1 MEDILTHEG
10 EADERREKFQAFIN
24 ERNFREAKNFL
35 STLNVVDIAN
45 LIDGL
50 DPQTGVALY
59 RMLPK
64 DVAAEVFAKFDPEQQ
79 EAIIYASTDTEIRE
93 LIEDM
98 FLDDTVD
105 LLEEMPSGVVSRI
118 LENTGHSD
126 RSMINQLLK
135 YPDSSAGSIMTTEYI
150 SLKKEMTVSSA
161 IDKIKRV
168 GIQSETIYI
177 LYVTDENR
185 ILEGILSLRDLIV
198 ADDSKRVGELMREDV
213 IYAYTLDDK
222 EEVANIFKKYSFEAL
237 PIVDQ
242 EKRIVGIVTVD
253 DILDVIEEEVT
264 EDFQI
269 MAATTP
275 TDKPYLETGIF
286 ALSKHRILWLL
297 ILMISATIT
306 QKIIYNYEN
315 ILQNV
320 TFLSGFIPMLMDTG
334 GNSGSQ
340 SSTLIIRGL
349 ATGDIKSRDWY
360 RVVFKEVRVAMVCGL
375 ALAVINYFKI
385 IYLDGIPSN
394 VALVV
399 SLTLVCA
406 VMIAKIVGA
415 ILPMVAI
422 KIKVD
427 PAIMAS
433 PLITTIADAL
443 SLMVYFI
450 IARNIMSI

>member
-1 MEDILTHEG
+1 ML
-10 EADERREKFQAFIN
+10 
-24 ERNFREAKNFL
+24 FR
-35 STLNVVDIAN
+35 S
-45 LIDGL
+45 
-50 DPQTGVALY
+50 
-59 RMLPK
+59 
-64 DVAAEVFAKFDPEQQ
+64 
-79 EAIIYASTDTEIRE
+79 
-93 LIEDM
+93 
-98 FLDDTVD
+98 
-105 LLEEMPSGVVSRI
+105 
-118 LENTGHSD
+118 
-126 RSMINQLLK
+126 
-135 YPDSSAGSIMTTEYI
+135 
-150 SLKKEMTVSSA
+150 
-161 IDKIKRV
+161 
-168 GIQSETIYI
+168 
-177 LYVTDENR
+177 
-185 ILEGILSLRDLIV
+185 
-198 ADDSKRVGELMREDV
+198 
-213 IYAYTLDDK
+213 
-222 EEVANIFKKYSFEAL
+222 
-237 PIVDQ
+237 
-242 EKRIVGIVTVD
+242 VD

-306 QKIIYNYEN
+306 KKIIYNYEN

>member
-10 EADERREKFQAFIN
+10 EADERREKFQAFID

-161 IDKIKRV
+161 IDKIKRE

-385 IYLDGIPSN
+385 IFQKMLKSFKN
-394 VALVV
+394 
-399 SLTLVCA
+399 SENS
-406 VMIAKIVGA
+406 
-415 ILPMVAI
+415 
-422 KIKVD
+422 VD
-427 PAIMAS
+427 NF
-433 PLITTIADAL
+433 LKR
-443 SLMVYFI
+443 VY
-450 IARNIMSI
+450 NGM

>member
-10 EADERREKFQAFIN
+10 EADERREKFQAFID

-161 IDKIKRV
+161 IDKIKRE

-334 GNSGSQ
+334 GNSGS
-340 SSTLIIRGL
+340 
-349 ATGDIKSRDWY
+349 
-360 RVVFKEVRVAMVCGL
+360 
-375 ALAVINYFKI
+375 
-385 IYLDGIPSN
+385 
-394 VALVV
+394 
-399 SLTLVCA
+399 
-406 VMIAKIVGA
+406 
-415 ILPMVAI
+415 
-422 KIKVD
+422 
-427 PAIMAS
+427 
-433 PLITTIADAL
+433 
-443 SLMVYFI
+443 
-450 IARNIMSI
+450 

>member
-10 EADERREKFQAFIN
+10 EADERREKFQAFID

-161 IDKIKRV
+161 IDKIKRE

-443 SLMVYFI
+443 V
-450 IARNIMSI
+450 

>member
-10 EADERREKFQAFIN
+10 EADERREKFQAFID

-35 STLNVVDIAN
+35 STMNVVDIAN

-161 IDKIKRV
+161 IDKIKRE

>member
-10 EADERREKFQAFIN
+10 EADERREKFQAFID

-35 STLNVVDIAN
+35 SILNVVDIAN

-161 IDKIKRV
+161 IDKIKRE

>member
-10 EADERREKFQAFIN
+10 EADERREKFQAFID

-161 IDKIKRV
+161 IDKIKRE

-198 ADDSKRVGELMREDV
+198 ADDSKRVVELMREDV

>member
-10 EADERREKFQAFIN
+10 EADERREKFQAFID

-161 IDKIKRV
+161 IDKIKRE

-320 TFLSGFIPMLMDTG
+320 PFLSGFIPMLMDTG
-334 GNSGSQ
+334 GTSGSQ

-427 PAIMAS
+427 PAIIAS

>member
-10 EADERREKFQAFIN
+10 EADERREKFQAFID

-161 IDKIKRV
+161 IYKIKRE

>member
-10 EADERREKFQAFIN
+10 EADERREKFQAFID

-161 IDKIKRV
+161 IDKIKRE

>member
-1 MEDILTHEG
+1 
-10 EADERREKFQAFIN
+10 
-24 ERNFREAKNFL
+24 
-35 STLNVVDIAN
+35 
-45 LIDGL
+45 
-50 DPQTGVALY
+50 
-59 RMLPK
+59 
-64 DVAAEVFAKFDPEQQ
+64 
-79 EAIIYASTDTEIRE
+79 
-93 LIEDM
+93 
-98 FLDDTVD
+98 
-105 LLEEMPSGVVSRI
+105 
-118 LENTGHSD
+118 
-126 RSMINQLLK
+126 
-135 YPDSSAGSIMTTEYI
+135 MTTEYI

-161 IDKIKRV
+161 IDKIKRE

-360 RVVFKEVRVAMVCGL
+360 KVTSLKRPRML
-375 ALAVINYFKI
+375 TNT
-385 IYLDGIPSN
+385 PS
-394 VALVV
+394 
-399 SLTLVCA
+399 
-406 VMIAKIVGA
+406 
-415 ILPMVAI
+415 
-422 KIKVD
+422 KV
-427 PAIMAS
+427 
-433 PLITTIADAL
+433 L
-443 SLMVYFI
+443 SSSSHFSNS
-450 IARNIMSI
+450 RK

>member
-10 EADERREKFQAFIN
+10 EADERREKFQAFID

-161 IDKIKRV
+161 IDKIKRE

-198 ADDSKRVGELMREDV
+198 ADDSKRVSELMREDV

>member
-10 EADERREKFQAFIN
+10 EADERREKFQAFID

-161 IDKIKRV
+161 IDKIKRE

-394 VALVV
+394 VARVV

>member
-10 EADERREKFQAFIN
+10 EADERREKFQAFID

-161 IDKIKRV
+161 IDKIKRE

-385 IYLDGIPSN
+385 IYLDDIPSN

>member
-10 EADERREKFQAFIN
+10 EADERREKFQAFID

-161 IDKIKRV
+161 IDKIKRE
-168 GIQSETIYI
+168 GIQSEMIYI

>member
-161 IDKIKRV
+161 IDKIKRE

-306 QKIIYNYEN
+306 QKIIYNCECKPADHRN
-315 ILQNV
+315 SH
-320 TFLSGFIPMLMDTG
+320 FLKDDSVPIPALDITCCKTSNNQG
-334 GNSGSQ
+334 R
-340 SSTLIIRGL
+340 TL
-349 ATGDIKSRDWY
+349 
-360 RVVFKEVRVAMVCGL
+360 
-375 ALAVINYFKI
+375 
-385 IYLDGIPSN
+385 
-394 VALVV
+394 
-399 SLTLVCA
+399 
-406 VMIAKIVGA
+406 
-415 ILPMVAI
+415 
-422 KIKVD
+422 
-427 PAIMAS
+427 
-433 PLITTIADAL
+433 
-443 SLMVYFI
+443 
-450 IARNIMSI
+450 

>member
-10 EADERREKFQAFIN
+10 EADERREKFQAFID

-35 STLNVVDIAN
+35 PTLNVVDIAN

-161 IDKIKRV
+161 IDKIKRE

>member
-10 EADERREKFQAFIN
+10 EADERREKFQAFID

-161 IDKIKRV
+161 IDKIKRE

-385 IYLDGIPSN
+385 IYLDGIPSH

>member
-10 EADERREKFQAFIN
+10 EADERREKFQAFID

-161 IDKIKRV
+161 IDKIKRE

-315 ILQNV
+315 ILRNV

>member
-10 EADERREKFQAFIN
+10 EADERREKFQAFID

-161 IDKIKRV
+161 IDKIKRE

-242 EKRIVGIVTVD
+242 NRRIVGIVTVD

>member
-10 EADERREKFQAFIN
+10 EADERREKFQAFID

-161 IDKIKRV
+161 IDKIKRE

-198 ADDSKRVGELMREDV
+198 ADDSKRVGALMREDV

>member
-10 EADERREKFQAFIN
+10 EADERREKFQAFID

-161 IDKIKRV
+161 IDKIKRE

-450 IARNIMSI
+450 NARNIMSI

>member
-161 IDKIKRV
+161 IDKIKRE

-286 ALSKHRILWLL
+286 VLSKHMIHCLL

-340 SSTLIIRGL
+340 SATLIIRGL

>member
-10 EADERREKFQAFIN
+10 EADERREKFQAFID

-105 LLEEMPSGVVSRI
+105 LLEEMASGVVSRI

-161 IDKIKRV
+161 IDKIKRE

>member
-10 EADERREKFQAFIN
+10 EADERREKFQAFID

-161 IDKIKRV
+161 IDKIKRE

-360 RVVFKEVRVAMVCGL
+360 RIGRKFWHRRATK
-375 ALAVINYFKI
+375 
-385 IYLDGIPSN
+385 P
-394 VALVV
+394 
-399 SLTLVCA
+399 
-406 VMIAKIVGA
+406 
-415 ILPMVAI
+415 
-422 KIKVD
+422 
-427 PAIMAS
+427 
-433 PLITTIADAL
+433 AL
-443 SLMVYFI
+443 SLRLMP
-450 IARNIMSI
+450 ALTLSILAGKFLTPDSGLITWMKKPFVIVCVCAISMTSRPI

>member
-161 IDKIKRV
+161 IDKIKRE

-185 ILEGILSLRDLIV
+185 ILEGILSLRDIIV

>member
-10 EADERREKFQAFIN
+10 EADERREKFQAFID

-64 DVAAEVFAKFDPEQQ
+64 DDAAEVFAKFDPEQQ

-161 IDKIKRV
+161 IDKIKRE

>member
-10 EADERREKFQAFIN
+10 EADERREKFQAFID

-161 IDKIKRV
+161 IDKIKRE

-360 RVVFKEVRVAMVCGL
+360 RVVFKEVRVAMVCGI

>member
-10 EADERREKFQAFIN
+10 EADERREKFQAFID

-35 STLNVVDIAN
+35 SALNVVDIAN
-45 LIDGL
+45 LIDEL

-93 LIEDM
+93 LVEDM

-105 LLEEMPSGVVSRI
+105 LLEEMPSGVVARI

-135 YPDSSAGSIMTTEYI
+135 YPDSSAGSLMTTEYI

-161 IDKIKRV
+161 IDKIKRE

-198 ADDSKRVGELMREDV
+198 SDDSKRVGELMREDV

-222 EEVANIFKKYSFEAL
+222 EEVANIFTKYSFEAL

-275 TDKPYLETGIF
+275 TDKPYLESGIF
-286 ALSKHRILWLL
+286 ALADR
-297 ILMISATIT
+297 
-306 QKIIYNYEN
+306 
-315 ILQNV
+315 
-320 TFLSGFIPMLMDTG
+320 
-334 GNSGSQ
+334 
-340 SSTLIIRGL
+340 
-349 ATGDIKSRDWY
+349 KS
-360 RVVFKEVRVAMVCGL
+360 VV
-375 ALAVINYFKI
+375 
-385 IYLDGIPSN
+385 
-394 VALVV
+394 
-399 SLTLVCA
+399 
-406 VMIAKIVGA
+406 
-415 ILPMVAI
+415 
-422 KIKVD
+422 
-427 PAIMAS
+427 
-433 PLITTIADAL
+433 
-443 SLMVYFI
+443 
-450 IARNIMSI
+450 

>member
-161 IDKIKRV
+161 IDKIKRE

-450 IARNIMSI
+450 IARNIMSS

>member
-10 EADERREKFQAFIN
+10 EADERREKFQAFID

-161 IDKIKRV
+161 IDKIKRE

-253 DILDVIEEEVT
+253 DILEVT

>member
-10 EADERREKFQAFIN
+10 EADERREKFQAFID

-161 IDKIKRV
+161 IDKIKRE

-185 ILEGILSLRDLIV
+185 ILEGILSLPDLIV

>member
-10 EADERREKFQAFIN
+10 EADERREKFQAFID

-35 STLNVVDIAN
+35 STMNVVDIAN

-161 IDKIKRV
+161 IDKIKRE

-349 ATGDIKSRDWY
+349 ATGDIKSRDWD

>member
-10 EADERREKFQAFIN
+10 EADERREKFQAFID

-161 IDKIKRV
+161 IDKIKRE

-349 ATGDIKSRDWY
+349 ATGDIRSRDWY

>member
-10 EADERREKFQAFIN
+10 EADERREKFQAFID

-161 IDKIKRV
+161 IDKIKRE

-275 TDKPYLETGIF
+275 TDKPYLEAGIF

>member
-10 EADERREKFQAFIN
+10 EADERREKFQAFID

-161 IDKIKRV
+161 IDKIKRE

-198 ADDSKRVGELMREDV
+198 ADDSKSVGELMREDV

>member
-10 EADERREKFQAFIN
+10 EADERREKFQAFID

-161 IDKIKRV
+161 IDKIKRE

-315 ILQNV
+315 ILRNV

-385 IYLDGIPSN
+385 IYLDGISSN